1 MQIKGKGYLEAAVAL
16 SVLMSMFLWFL
27 VHGYLQDLVEESE
40 AEAMKDMK
48 IVTAV
53 QNYQNAHLDKE
64 AFMKEVVEAQQR
76 VDKAMPEEMEQ
87 GAFLSRLQQEAI
99 GAGLK
104 LRQVKPGEIAVEDD
118 CRMLPV
124 EVQMAGNYFQLLSFL
139 RDLDKEERFMQL
151 RDLKVHSEQGHLQCD
166 MKICIFAEPAKA

>member
-1 MQIKGKGYLEAAVAL
+1 MRLRGKEYLEAALAL
-16 SVLMSMFLWFL
+16 SLLLSLFLWFF
-27 VHGYLQDLVEESE
+27 VHGFLREMEGESA
-40 AEAMKDMK
+40 AEAMKDRK
-48 IVTAV
+48 IVIAV
-53 QNYQNAHLDKE
+53 QNYQNAHLDRE
-64 AFMKEVVEAQQR
+64 AFMKEIVEAQQR
-76 VDKAMPEEMEQ
+76 ADKAMPDEMEQ

-104 LRQVKPGEIAVEDD
+104 LRQVKPGEVDMEGD
-118 CRMLPV
+118 CRVLPV